1 MPKHPPPLRDLY
13 PRITA
18 FPTLLAAYRKA
29 SRGKRYRPDVLAF
42 GANLEAELFQLQHEL
57 RSFTYAPGAYRQ
69 FMVREPKPRLVSA
82 APFRDRVV
90 HHALIAVIAPPLE
103 RHFIPTSYAN
113 RKGYGTHRALRRFHR
128 ACREHAWVLHDIRLY
143 FPSIDHRLLQAQLEQ
158 LIACPGTHWLLRSI
172 LAKGAS
178 GGPAIDAFPGDT
190 LLTPLERPQGLPIG
204 NLTSQFLA
212 NLHLNAIDHRLR
224 VLPGIRAC
232 LRYVDDLAL
241 FADRPEPL
249 RQALLVLKAELET
262 ATAAAS
268 QQNQADPHRH
278 WRELR
283 GFSRDRWPHPP
294 AQPQPSAHSPGSA
307 PLLPGPEPS
316 PHQRRSRPSFFH
328 ELERPPRPWPHPA
341 AAPTAVLALPLLRRP
356 AAKPSPTLMHV
367 GGSPSC
373 FAAAPGSTNHTTAA
387 PPTGTATTRTTTTTT
402 QQRSASV
409 LSLSPSTLHRQICWK
424 GFQRACTKGP
434 DPLR

>member
-1 MPKHPPPLRDLY
+1 M
-13 PRITA
+13 
-18 FPTLLAAYRKA
+18 
-29 SRGKRYRPDVLAF
+29 LAF

-128 ACREHAWVLHDIRLY
+128 ACREHAWVLQADIRLY

-158 LIACPGTHWLLRSI
+158 LIACPGTLWLLRSI

-249 RQALLVLKAELET
+249 RQALVVLRDELAGLRLRLHPSKTQLIRT
-262 ATAAAS
+262 ATGAS
-268 QQNQADPHRH
+268 FVGFHVIGGRIRLRNHSLLRIRRGLRRCSRALSHRRISVDRARASSTSWNGH
-278 WRELR
+278 LAHGHTLQLR
-283 GFSRDRWPHPP
+283 QRLFSPYRFCD
-294 AQPQPSAHSPGSA
+294 G
-307 PLLPGPEPS
+307 LLPS
-316 PHQRRSRPSFFH
+316 PH
-328 ELERPPRPWPHPA
+328 
-341 AAPTAVLALPLLRRP
+341 LR
-356 AAKPSPTLMHV
+356 
-367 GGSPSC
+367 
-373 FAAAPGSTNHTTAA
+373 
-387 PPTGTATTRTTTTTT
+387 
-402 QQRSASV
+402 
-409 LSLSPSTLHRQICWK
+409 
-424 GFQRACTKGP
+424 
-434 DPLR
+434 